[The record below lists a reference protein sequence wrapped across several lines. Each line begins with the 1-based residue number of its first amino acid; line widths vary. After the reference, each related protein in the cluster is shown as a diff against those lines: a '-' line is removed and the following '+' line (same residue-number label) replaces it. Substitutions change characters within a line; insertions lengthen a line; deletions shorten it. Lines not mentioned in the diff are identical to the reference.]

1 MFITFVLY
9 VLEDESGVQ
18 TRSKIKIKIHET
30 LPNGQYN
37 EINPESPYS
46 ILSIQ
51 NNTTRSSQVSII
63 LYTIVLQNIPFRQ
76 TILKH
81 TERYYSW

>member
-1 MFITFVLY
+1 MFITSILY

-18 TRSKIKIKIHET
+18 TRSKIQIKIHET

-37 EINPESPYS
+37 EITPESPYS
-46 ILSIQ
+46 ILAIQ

-63 LYTIVLQNIPFRQ
+63 LYTIDFQDIPFGQIRF
-76 TILKH
+76 IF
-81 TERYYSW
+81 